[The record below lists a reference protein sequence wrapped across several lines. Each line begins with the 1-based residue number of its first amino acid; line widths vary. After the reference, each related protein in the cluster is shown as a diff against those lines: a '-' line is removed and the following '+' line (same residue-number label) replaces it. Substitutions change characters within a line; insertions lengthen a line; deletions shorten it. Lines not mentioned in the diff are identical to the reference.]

1 MIEAFAAAARRSREA
16 GFRLLEVH
24 AAHGYLLH
32 EFLSPLSNE
41 RSDRYGGDF
50 EGRIRLPL
58 EVVAAVREA
67 WPAELPLSVRISA
80 SDWVDGGWSLDDSIA
95 LAQRLGPLGVD
106 LVDCSSGGNSPAQQ
120 IALGPGYQVPFSSA
134 IRREAGIATAAV
146 GLITEPLQAEE
157 ILRRGRRRRDP
168 ARPRIAARCILAPA
182 CRCRAGSRGRRLALA
197 VPARAAAPDG
207 ACVLM
212 ALRLSVLDQS
222 PIAEGG
228 TGGQALRNSVD
239 LAKLTDALGYSRY
252 WVAEHHG
259 MPMLAS
265 AAPEILIAEI
275 AAVTERIRVG
285 SGGVMLPH
293 YSPFKVAETFSILGG
308 LHGDRIDLGIG
319 RAPGSDRETM
329 FALQRDRRQMSPDD
343 FPEQLTELLAYVE
356 NDFPDDH
363 LFARLAALP
372 GAPGKPDVWLLGS
385 SPQSAI
391 WAGQLGLPYSVA
403 DFINPSGAEIALLY
417 RERFEP
423 SRRRAEPELSV
434 CVAAICA
441 DTDEEARR
449 LAASTHM
456 TITLLRR
463 GQLIAVP
470 PVEKA
475 LAFFEQPG
483 ESMAAS
489 GRRVVVGTPETVRAG
504 LEAVAEEYGAG
515 EVLVVT
521 ITYDHAARRRSYELI
536 AEAFGL
542 TP

>member
-1 MIEAFAAAARRSREA
+1 
-16 GFRLLEVH
+16 
-24 AAHGYLLH
+24 
-32 EFLSPLSNE
+32 
-41 RSDRYGGDF
+41 
-50 EGRIRLPL
+50 
-58 EVVAAVREA
+58 
-67 WPAELPLSVRISA
+67 
-80 SDWVDGGWSLDDSIA
+80 
-95 LAQRLGPLGVD
+95 
-106 LVDCSSGGNSPAQQ
+106 
-120 IALGPGYQVPFSSA
+120 
-134 IRREAGIATAAV
+134 
-146 GLITEPLQAEE
+146 
-157 ILRRGRRRRDP
+157 
-168 ARPRIAARCILAPA
+168 
-182 CRCRAGSRGRRLALA
+182 
-197 VPARAAAPDG
+197 
-207 ACVLM
+207 
-212 ALRLSVLDQS
+212 
-222 PIAEGG
+222 
-228 TGGQALRNSVD
+228 
-239 LAKLTDALGYSRY
+239 
-252 WVAEHHG
+252 
-259 MPMLAS
+259 
-265 AAPEILIAEI
+265 
-275 AAVTERIRVG
+275 
-285 SGGVMLPH
+285 MLPH

-417 RERFEP
+417 RERFEA

-463 GQLIAVP
+463 GRLIAVP

-504 LEAVAEEYGAG
+504 LEAVAAEYGAG

-521 ITYDHAARRRSYELI
+521 ITYDHTARRRSYELL